1 MAPEF
6 GKPIHQLPLIPAN
19 VLKKHHVHEP
29 LESGSYDWLYVYDER
44 HYGL

>member
-6 GKPIHQLPLIPAN
+6 GKLIHHLPLIPAN

-29 LESGSYDWLYVYDER
+29 LDTRFAEPASTMFDPV
-44 HYGL
+44 